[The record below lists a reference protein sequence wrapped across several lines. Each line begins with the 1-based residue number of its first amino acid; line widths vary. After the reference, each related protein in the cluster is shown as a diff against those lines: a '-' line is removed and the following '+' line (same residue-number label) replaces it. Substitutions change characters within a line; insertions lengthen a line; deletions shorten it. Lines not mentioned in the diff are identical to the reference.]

1 MLAIGYHGVI
11 MSKKPRKKKK
21 KKPQQQQAEPKPNT
35 KYSAGELAMAI
46 LGGALIIL
54 FAGIIITSCLG

>member
-1 MLAIGYHGVI
+1 
-11 MSKKPRKKKK
+11 MSKKRRKKKK
-21 KKPQQQQAEPKPNT
+21 KKDVQQQSVGPKLNT
-35 KYSAGELAMAI
+35 KYSAGEMAMAI